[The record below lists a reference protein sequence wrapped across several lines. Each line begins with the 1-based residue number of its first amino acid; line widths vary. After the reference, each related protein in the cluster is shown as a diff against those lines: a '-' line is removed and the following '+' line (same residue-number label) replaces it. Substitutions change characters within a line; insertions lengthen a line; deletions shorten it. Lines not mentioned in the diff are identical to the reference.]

1 MSETF
6 ASIEEIEAFLKE
18 FKEKAKV
25 FGITYNIEKEENIQ
39 TLLDLEL
46 PGKARDRYII
56 NLKAEDYCKGPEPND
71 YDHDDGPVWIFGV
84 GIKRKGKGQKIPIY
98 IKIYI
103 SRAFGT
109 FCISFH
115 IAKYELHFPYKTTL

>member
-6 ASIEEIEAFLKE
+6 ASIEETEAFLKE

-25 FGITYNIEKEENIQ
+25 FGIAYNIEKEENLQ

-71 YDHDDGPVWIFGV
+71 YDHDDGPVWIFGI

-115 IAKYELHFPYKTTL
+115 IAKYDLYFPYKTTL